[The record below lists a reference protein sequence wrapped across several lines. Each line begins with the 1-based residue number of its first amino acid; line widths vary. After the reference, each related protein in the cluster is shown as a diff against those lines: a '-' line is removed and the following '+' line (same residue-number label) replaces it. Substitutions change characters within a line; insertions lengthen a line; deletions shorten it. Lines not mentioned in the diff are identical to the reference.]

1 MENEEL
7 IDQNLTFRKPE
18 QRAEI
23 RKKDDA
29 LEPYY
34 HLVRSLSQL
43 LSITRL
49 YEFEHKIFKENL
61 NQVFSEVSKLLTEK
75 QFLSFF
81 ESEGTLLVN
90 RKQIEIKD
98 GLTKRLGNSL
108 RDLEVEY
115 MTLESGLTLEEFT
128 VFIHLLCN
136 KGSLKGEGKVK
147 QYLQEKGA
155 QHIIPRSATYKIIEE
170 DEKVVKKDEVLA
182 VEELSFEIR
191 NRFLEDLK
199 KGKVSEQLQKEE
211 QKYRNLAHNP
221 VILAE
226 MVSDLVKGK
235 DSPEE
240 LAKVLWLIGD
250 YLIGTIDSSREEKIN
265 HRAIAGLKKQIFSLW
280 EKKISKADME
290 KHIQKTF
297 AAISLASELKGFIS
311 LYEKHKKNLD
321 KTALKIQEIFEVLP
335 PESQLYQKMKEKL
348 EQIGSFFPKKQS
360 KQ

>member
-1 MENEEL
+1 MENEKF
-7 IDQNLTFRKPE
+7 IDQKITYQKSE
-18 QRAEI
+18 QKGGI
-23 RKKDDA
+23 RKEDII
-29 LEPYY
+29 EPYH

-61 NQVFSEVSKLLTEK
+61 NQVFSEVSKLLSEK

-81 ESEGTLLVN
+81 GSEGTLLVN
-90 RKQIEIKD
+90 RKQIETKE
-98 GLTKRLGNSL
+98 GLTRRLVNSL

-115 MTLESGLTLEEFT
+115 ITLESGLTLEEFI
-128 VFIHLLCN
+128 VFIHILCN
-136 KGSLKGEGKVK
+136 KGSLKGEEKVK
-147 QYLQEKGA
+147 QYLKEKGA
-155 QHIIPRSATYKIIEE
+155 EHIVPRSATYKIIEE

-199 KGKVSEQLQKEE
+199 KGKVGEQLLKEE

-221 VILAE
+221 IILSE
-226 MVSDLVKGK
+226 IVSDLVKDK
-235 DSPEE
+235 DNPEE

-250 YLIGTIDSSREEKIN
+250 YLIGAIDSSKEEKIN
-265 HRAIAGLKKQIFSLW
+265 RRAIAGLKKQIFSLW
-280 EKKISKADME
+280 EKKISKPDME

-311 LYEKHKKNLD
+311 LYEKHKKNMD
-321 KTALKIQEIFEVLP
+321 KTALKIQEIFEILP

-348 EQIGSFFPKKQS
+348 EEIGSFPPKKQF